1 MVSFC
6 ADIDR
11 LFAEIPFLERCK
23 AAKDN
28 GFASVEFTL
37 PGDVGLGQLGDA
49 AAYKG
54 LKVMV
59 ITMPADQAALAFEK
73 NQSKSSW
80 PRLTLCWTRRIFWNV
95 RNFYSGK
102 GHCRKRF

>member
-59 ITMPADQAALAFEK
+59 ITMPADQAALAK
-73 NQSKSSW
+73 TI
-80 PRLTLCWTRRIFWNV
+80 LTKRAPLSPPLCTLRR
-95 RNFYSGK
+95 SGRGK
-102 GHCRKRF
+102 PG